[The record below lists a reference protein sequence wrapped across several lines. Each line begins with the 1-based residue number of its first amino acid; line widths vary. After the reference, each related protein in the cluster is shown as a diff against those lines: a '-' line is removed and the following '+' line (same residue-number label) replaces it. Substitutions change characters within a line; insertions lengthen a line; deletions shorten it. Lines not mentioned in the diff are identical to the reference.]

1 MKTQTQKQTHSDFSV
16 LFEQLNK
23 IKQDKDYTLMQGTMV
38 AVNDLQD
45 PIEKLRQIVMDKEDC
60 FYNTIT
66 TSY

>member
-1 MKTQTQKQTHSDFSV
+1 MEKMIMQEHKDYSI

-23 IKQDKDYTLMQGTMV
+23 VKQEKDYTLMQGTMI
-38 AVNDLQD
+38 AVSELHD

>member
-1 MKTQTQKQTHSDFSV
+1 MENLARKEHGDYSI

-23 IKQDKDYTLMQGTMV
+23 IKQEKDYTLMKGTMV
-38 AVNDLQD
+38 AVSELQD

-66 TSY
+66 TAY

>member
-1 MKTQTQKQTHSDFSV
+1 MEKLIKQGHKDYSL

-23 IKQDKDYTLMQGTMV
+23 VKQDKDYTLLQGTMV
-38 AVNDLQD
+38 TVSELQD

-66 TSY
+66 TAY

>member
-1 MKTQTQKQTHSDFSV
+1 MEKVVKHSHSDYTI

-23 IKQDKDYTLMQGTMV
+23 VKQEKDYSLMQGTMI
-38 AVNDLQD
+38 AVSELQD

-66 TSY
+66 TT

>member
-1 MKTQTQKQTHSDFSV
+1 MENFAKHGHKDYSI
-16 LFEQLNK
+16 LFEQLDK
-23 IKQDKDYTLMQGTMV
+23 IKQEKDYTLMQGTMI
-38 AVNDLQD
+38 AVSELQD

>member
-1 MKTQTQKQTHSDFSV
+1 MKKANEHSHSDFTI

-23 IKQDKDYTLMQGTMV
+23 LKQEKDYSFMQGTMT
-38 AVNDLQD
+38 AVSELQD

-66 TSY
+66 TT

>member
-1 MKTQTQKQTHSDFSV
+1 MEELDKQKHKDYSI

-23 IKQDKDYTLMQGTMV
+23 IKQEKDYTLMQGTMV
-38 AVNDLQD
+38 AVTQLQD

-66 TSY
+66 TAY